1 MSLILNEHQNLP
13 IKFIRNNFGLILYH
27 STGSGKTITALAM
40 VKQFIHDVIV
50 ITSKASIKNFKDD
63 IKKIGMNREIIF
75 YTYKKFIKEYQL
87 NINLAL
93 NKILIIDEAHHL
105 RNETRDVLLII
116 SASQS
121 AYRLI
126 LLTATPI
133 LNYINDLSV
142 LINMIKKEDIL
153 PTNKKL
159 FDFYYYNEDNDT
171 INNQI
176 MLENKIKN
184 TISYYENTDTEN
196 YCKKKE
202 YVIKVEMSPAQ
213 MLEYK
218 KFVSIIILDK
228 KVVNPDTDVRLD
240 DLYINYGL
248 LDKKKKN
255 SFLSA
260 TRQLS
265 NVIDNNTITPKL
277 QKIFNK
283 LISNKFPAIIYS
295 NYLDAGVFPLSK
307 MLDKANIK
315 HSIISGV
322 INEVKLDNIVNKY
335 NNGEIQVLLL
345 TTAGSESLDLKNTRQ
360 IHIVEPHWNDAKIR
374 QVIGRAIR
382 YKSHDLL
389 PLKERVV
396 KIYRW
401 ISIFPFKVNFQTADE
416 YLDDLSKK
424 KDKLFEKFK
433 ELIIKNCIE
442 KN

>member
-1 MSLILNEHQNLP
+1 
-13 IKFIRNNFGLILYH
+13 
-27 STGSGKTITALAM
+27 
-40 VKQFIHDVIV
+40 
-50 ITSKASIKNFKDD
+50 
-63 IKKIGMNREIIF
+63 
-75 YTYKKFIKEYQL
+75 
-87 NINLAL
+87 
-93 NKILIIDEAHHL
+93 
-105 RNETRDVLLII
+105 
-116 SASQS
+116 
-121 AYRLI
+121 
-126 LLTATPI
+126 
-133 LNYINDLSV
+133 
-142 LINMIKKEDIL
+142 MIKKEDIL

-159 FDFYYYNEDNDT
+159 FDFYYYNEDTDT

-184 TISYYENTDTEN
+184 TISYYENIDTEN

-213 MLEYK
+213 MIEYK

-260 TRQLS
+260 IRQLS

-315 HSIISGV
+315 HSIISGT
-322 INEVKLDNIVNKY
+322 ITEVKLDNIVNKY

-382 YKSHDLL
+382 YKSHDSL
-389 PLKERVV
+389 PLKKRLV

-401 ISIFPFKVNFQTADE
+401 ISIFPFKVNYQTADE

-424 KDKLFEKFK
+424 KEKLFEKFK

-442 KN
+442 RN